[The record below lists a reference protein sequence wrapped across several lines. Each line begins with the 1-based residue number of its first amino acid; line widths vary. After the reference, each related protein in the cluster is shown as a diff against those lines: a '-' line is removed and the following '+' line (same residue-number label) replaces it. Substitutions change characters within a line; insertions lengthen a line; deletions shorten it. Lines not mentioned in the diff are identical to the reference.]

1 MEFNKALAAV
11 LLAGIIGMVSGIVA
25 DALIVPADVHAAYKI
40 DTSGVSAPPSAT
52 PADTSVPPI
61 SPLLAS
67 ADPVAGQS
75 VARACQGCHS
85 FDKGGANKTGPDN
98 WDIVGAPMAHKEDFN
113 YSAAMQAKHDEGA
126 HWGYEELN
134 QFLANPK
141 AYIPGTIMGFNGVK
155 KEQDRAN
162 LIAWLRTL
170 SDNPQPLPDPNAAPA
185 ADASAPAEGAT
196 PAPAEG
202 AAPAEPAAPATTGG

>member
-1 MEFNKALAAV
+1 
-11 LLAGIIGMVSGIVA
+11 VSGIVA
-25 DALIVPADVHAAYKI
+25 DALIVPPEVHAAYKI
-40 DTSGVSAPPSAT
+40 DTAAVSAPPSAT
-52 PADTSVPPI
+52 TEAPTVEPI

-67 ADPVAGQS
+67 ADPAAGQA

-85 FDKGGANKTGPDN
+85 FEKGGANKTGPDN

-141 AYIPGTIMGFNGVK
+141 GYIPGTIMGFNGVK

-185 ADASAPAEGAT
+185 AEATPPADGAAPAEGT
-196 PAPAEG
+196 APAEG
-202 AAPAEPAAPATTGG
+202 AAPTEGAAPAATGTTGG